1 MVVKWL
7 KHVPNIRED
16 VGSVPSSFKMSFF
29 LMGYKEIHEKLQIK
43 KSSVSTYSGREQDD
57 VLPGAIQGL
66 NKQSMET
73 KKINFFHSSSS

>member
-1 MVVKWL
+1 
-7 KHVPNIRED
+7 
-16 VGSVPSSFKMSFF
+16 
-29 LMGYKEIHEKLQIK
+29 MGYKEIHEKLQIK

-73 KKINFFHSSSS
+73 KKLTSFIPAAVKRNWHVLCESHLPQN